1 MTTDV
6 TDQRAPLTW
15 AAILEHPGADPVR
28 DRHEL
33 TAPGIRALIVPV
45 PSGALAA
52 EVARDLAD
60 EGVRLIELC
69 GGITTADVAAVQ
81 EAVGDR
87 VAVGHVLFSVEALA
101 GAAAYARS
109 VQEN

>member
-45 PSGALAA
+45 PPVPSPPRSPGTWPM
-52 EVARDLAD
+52 R
-60 EGVRLIELC
+60 G
-69 GGITTADVAAVQ
+69 
-81 EAVGDR
+81 
-87 VAVGHVLFSVEALA
+87 
-101 GAAAYARS
+101 YA
-109 VQEN
+109 